1 MLNILAS
8 FSEFE
13 REMIATRI
21 AESRER
27 MKARHLRIA
36 AGVPFGYDADR
47 YSKQLVQNEHEAAVV
62 KWMFAEA
69 AAGKKPAEIADT
81 ANSRGLRTK
90 TSVGL
95 RTGKKHGGNPWTARK
110 VLATLRNPVHVGMFR
125 DHGGVRLGCHEP
137 IISDAQFTEVAKV
150 LEARRTRTA
159 QSATYGPMWP
169 LKGKIKCGIC
179 GGPLTPHSSRRGS
192 KVYRYYR
199 CRSTRG
205 GQKPCGYQIA
215 AGMIESIVADRLPR
229 AHRDELDSQ
238 RIRAHVESVVFDN
251 QTWTGTVRLVPKGD
265 SSVAVQIGPPD
276 PSSNSSL
283 K

>member
-13 REMIATRI
+13 REMIAARI
-21 AESRER
+21 AESRES

-36 AGVPFGYDADR
+36 GGVPFGYDADR
-47 YSKQLVQNEHEAAVV
+47 YSKQLVQNEHEAVVV

-69 AAGKKPAEIADT
+69 AAGERPAAIADK
-81 ANSRGLRTK
+81 ANSRGWRTK
-90 TSVGL
+90 TSVAL
-95 RTGKKHGGNPWTARK
+95 LTGKQHGGNPWTARQ
-110 VLATLRNPVHVGMFR
+110 VLATLRNPVHIGMFR

-137 IISDAQFTEVAKV
+137 IISDAQFTEVAKL

-159 QSATYGPMWP
+159 QSVTYGPMWP
-169 LKGKIKCGIC
+169 LKGKIKCGNC
-179 GGPLTPHSSRRGS
+179 GGSLTPHSSRRGN

-205 GQKPCGYQIA
+205 GRKPCGYQLA
-215 AGMIESIVADRLPR
+215 AGIIESIVADQLPR

-238 RIRAHVESVVFDN
+238 RIRAHVESAVFDI
-251 QTWTGTVRLVPKGD
+251 QTWTLTIRLVPKD
-265 SSVAVQIGPPD
+265 DRSVAVQIGPPD
-276 PSSNSSL
+276 PV
-283 K
+283 